1 MTDARFR
8 KPRQPRG
15 GASIAMRITAWCA
28 VSGTALLAVL
38 VTLPY
43 WMLVSSFDREDN
55 QYLSDTIEI
64 VRSIL
69 VQHPGDPVIVRQ
81 ELREVAIRHAA
92 WFRIRELDRNGKAL
106 ADSSYTERV
115 PEPNIFPAPSPT
127 LSASHELTDL
137 DANGRS
143 YRIATASIAQKA
155 GGAPRYVVQVALDR
169 STEVTVLAT
178 YRRAVAYLLLLGAA
192 LFAAAGYVIAR
203 RALRPLSTFTRF
215 VEQIRATHL
224 GNRVAESGWPKE
236 LRGLA
241 VTFDKMLERLESS
254 FGRLGRF
261 SADIAHELRTP
272 LNIVRGEAEVVL
284 SKPRTGDEY
293 RQVIESSLDEFT
305 RLSVLVDSLLFLAR
319 SENAEPHIVK
329 GQLDAADEMSEVGGF
344 YEALASEGGVA
355 LEIRGAARLHADS
368 GLLRRA
374 LGNLIA
380 NSLRY
385 TRPGGKVALS
395 ATQMSDGSVEIEVSD
410 TGTGI
415 APEHLPHLFDRFYRA
430 DSGRER
436 GSAGSGLGLAI
447 VKSIMTLHGGTA
459 DVRSEPGKGTR
470 VTLRFPGAGNAAI
483 SPSAS

>member
-1 MTDARFR
+1 MTDVQFR

-38 VTLPY
+38 VALPY

-69 VQHPGDPVIVRQ
+69 VQHPDDPVIARQ

-92 WFRIRELDRNGKAL
+92 WFRIRRLDQHGKVL
-106 ADSSYTERV
+106 ADSSFTERI
-115 PEPNIFPAPSPT
+115 PEPNIFPALPPT

-137 DANGRS
+137 EVQGRS
-143 YRIATASIAQKA
+143 YRVATASIEA
-155 GGAPRYVVQVALDR
+155 GGAPRYIVQVALDR
-169 STEVTVLAT
+169 STEVAVLAT
-178 YRRAVAYLLLLGAA
+178 YRRAMAYLLLLGAA

-224 GNRVAESGWPKE
+224 GSRVAESGWPKE

-241 VTFDKMLERLESS
+241 ATFDKMLERLELS

-284 SKPRTGDEY
+284 SKPRTADEY

-319 SENAEPHIVK
+319 SENAERHIVK
-329 GQLDAADEMSEVGGF
+329 VQLDAAEEMSEVGGF

-385 TRPGGKVALS
+385 TPPSGKVVLC

-410 TGTGI
+410 TGAGI
-415 APEHLPHLFDRFYRA
+415 APGHLPHLFDRFYRA

-459 DVRSEPGKGTR
+459 DVRSEPGRGTR
-470 VTLRFPGAGNAAI
+470 VTLRFPGAGKAAI
-483 SPSAS
+483 SPST